1 MTAARIATD
10 TVCLLVLALAAC
22 SIGKPIPQPET
33 YAVAPPLPQ
42 PMATGARRPE
52 TLRLGSVRV
61 VAAYS
66 GTPLI
71 YRMDDV
77 KFESD
82 PYHIFIAEPG
92 RMLADQMTTWLDG
105 AGPFRTVAESESG
118 SSAPFVL
125 EATVTELYGDFRAGQ
140 TPSAVL
146 TIRFLLID
154 QTGTHSKT
162 VFERTLGRRVDL
174 PSAKPDALVRGYG
187 EALAAIL
194 TELTTE
200 LRNATPH

>member
-1 MTAARIATD
+1 MKAARFAAA
-10 TVCLLVLALAAC
+10 CLCALTLAGC

-33 YAVAPPLPQ
+33 YAVAPPLPE
-42 PMATGARRPE
+42 PAPTATRRPE

-77 KFESD
+77 KFETD
-82 PYHIFIAEPG
+82 PYHVFIAEPG
-92 RMLADQMTTWLDG
+92 RMLADQMTTWLDR
-105 AGPFRTVAESESG
+105 AGPFRTVAESESAG
-118 SSAPFVL
+118 SAPYVL
-125 EATVTELYGDFRAGQ
+125 EATVTELYGDFRPGQ
-140 TPSAVL
+140 TPGAAL

-154 QTGTHSKT
+154 QTGTRPKT

-174 PSAKPDALVRGYG
+174 PRAKPDALVRGYG
-187 EALAAIL
+187 DALAGIL
-194 TELTTE
+194 TELTTD
-200 LRNATPH
+200 LRNTIPH